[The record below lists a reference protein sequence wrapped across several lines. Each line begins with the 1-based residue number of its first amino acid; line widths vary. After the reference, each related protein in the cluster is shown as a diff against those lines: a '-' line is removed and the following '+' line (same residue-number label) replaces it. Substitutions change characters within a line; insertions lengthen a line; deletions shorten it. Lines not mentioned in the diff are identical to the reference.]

1 MMGMNRGR
9 LMAAQLSQSSNQPAA
24 LAIVPAQALSDDEI
38 SLAAMLPQDF
48 NLLFTWLN
56 DADAAAMDVPYLPV
70 SCLAYR
76 DWLEKIARDS
86 SQLLFS
92 VRRHAQ
98 PEQALGFILFKNFQT
113 VYRSAE
119 LGARIGQ
126 EYERG
131 HGYGARAVRLALS
144 YAWNTL
150 NLHRVSLHVFAD
162 NQRALACY
170 RKAGL
175 VQEGLMR
182 DGAFTGGKWRDVA
195 LMAALRPAN
204 PD

>member
-1 MMGMNRGR
+1 
-9 LMAAQLSQSSNQPAA
+9 MAAQLSNSGTQSATLGVIPAD
-24 LAIVPAQALSDDEI
+24 ALSDDMV
-38 SLAAMLPQDF
+38 SLAPMLPQDF
-48 NLLFTWLN
+48 GLLFAWLN

-92 VRRHAQ
+92 VRKRT
-98 PEQALGFILFKNFQT
+98 PPGQAVGFVLFKNFQN

-119 LGARIGQ
+119 LGVRIGQ
-126 EYERG
+126 ECERG
-131 HGYGARAVRLALS
+131 EGYGARAVRLALS

-162 NQRALACY
+162 NHRALACY

-175 VQEGLMR
+175 IQEGLMR
-182 DGAFTGGKWRDVA
+182 EGAFTAGKWHNVA
-195 LMAALRPAN
+195 LMAALRPGD
-204 PD
+204 PGC

>member
-1 MMGMNRGR
+1 
-9 LMAAQLSQSSNQPAA
+9 MAAQLSNSVPQPVA
-24 LAIVPAQALSDDEI
+24 LTVVPAHALSDDEI
-38 SLAAMLPQDF
+38 SLAPMLPQDF
-48 NLLFTWLN
+48 SLLFTWLN
-56 DADAAAMDVPYLPV
+56 DADAAALDVPYLPV

-76 DWLEKIARDS
+76 DWLEKIGRDS

-98 PEQALGFILFKNFQT
+98 SEQALGFILFKSFQN

-119 LGARIGQ
+119 LGVRIGQ
-126 EYERG
+126 ECERG

-150 NLHRVSLHVFAD
+150 NLHRVSLQVFAD

-170 RKAGL
+170 HKAGMI
-175 VQEGLMR
+175 QEGLMR
-182 DGAFTGGKWRDVA
+182 DGAFTGGKWRDVV
-195 LMAALRPAN
+195 LMAALRPAD
-204 PD
+204 PG

>member
-1 MMGMNRGR
+1 
-9 LMAAQLSQSSNQPAA
+9 MAAQLSHPGTQTATLGVMAA
-24 LAIVPAQALSDDEI
+24 DALSDDMV
-38 SLAAMLPQDF
+38 SLAPMLPEDF
-48 NLLFTWLN
+48 GLLFAWLN
-56 DADAAAMDVPYLPV
+56 DADAAAMDVPYLPM
-70 SCLAYR
+70 SCVAYR

-92 VRRHAQ
+92 LRKRA
-98 PEQALGFILFKNFQT
+98 PPGQAMGFALFKNFQT

-119 LGARIGQ
+119 LGVRIGQ
-126 EYERG
+126 ECERG

-150 NLHRVSLHVFAD
+150 NLHRVSLQVFAD

-175 VQEGLMR
+175 IQEGLMR
-182 DGAFTGGKWRDVA
+182 DGAFIAGKWRDVA
-195 LMAALRPAN
+195 LMAALRPGD
-204 PD
+204 PGC

>member
-1 MMGMNRGR
+1 
-9 LMAAQLSQSSNQPAA
+9 MAAQLSNSASQPVT
-24 LAIVPAQALSDDEI
+24 LAVAPAHALSDDEI
-38 SLAAMLPQDF
+38 SLAPMLPHDF
-48 NLLFTWLN
+48 SLLFTWLN
-56 DADAAAMDVPYLPV
+56 DADAAALDVPYMPV

-92 VRRHAQ
+92 VRRHGGS
-98 PEQALGFILFKNFQT
+98 EQALGFILFKNFQT

-126 EYERG
+126 ESERG
-131 HGYGARAVRLALS
+131 HGYGKRAVRLALS

-162 NQRALACY
+162 NQRALTCY
-170 RKAGL
+170 RNAGM

-195 LMAALRPAN
+195 LMAALRPHE
-204 PD
+204 PGC

>member
-1 MMGMNRGR
+1 
-9 LMAAQLSQSSNQPAA
+9 MAAQLSNSQPAM
-24 LAIVPAQALSDDEI
+24 LAVVPAHALSDDEI
-38 SLAAMLPQDF
+38 SLAPMLPQDF
-48 NLLFTWLN
+48 SLLFAWLN

-92 VRRHAQ
+92 VRRHAR

-126 EYERG
+126 ECERG

-182 DGAFTGGKWRDVA
+182 DAAFTSGKWRDVA
-195 LMAALRPAN
+195 LMAALRPVN
-204 PD
+204 PGC